1 MIRCLHV
8 RNLAIV
14 KEATLDLGPGLNLLT
29 GETGAGKS
37 ILVDALL
44 IGLGARG
51 DADFVRGGEE
61 RGSVAIEFDL
71 AGHAPA
77 LAFLSEHGY
86 AAEPDGSLLVRR
98 EITTSGRGRA
108 FIGSTP
114 APVSDLRALGAL
126 TVAVHGQHQHQVL
139 LDPSRHR
146 GFLDRQ
152 AGLDEALVEMEAAFG
167 ELDAARARLL
177 SLRDGSQRL
186 AQRIDLLAWQVQ
198 EIEAAAVQP
207 GERGTL
213 RAERE
218 RLRHAETILRHGRL
232 AVESIYE
239 GDGAALARLAEG
251 IRAAREVARYEP
263 GLDADLDR
271 VEAARS
277 EIEEVAFRL
286 RDLASRLQPDPVR
299 LQAVDDRVQLIE
311 GLLKKYAPGGDEAGL
326 LAYREAASAEL
337 RTLTDGSETVS
348 ALEARVTSLS
358 ERTAGLALDLSRR
371 RRAAAQM
378 LERRLEAELGDLA
391 MSGTRFAVEVR
402 LRPSPGSGVWIEG
415 EEVAVDA
422 AGCDVVEF
430 LLSANRGEALRPLAA
445 VASGGELSRLMLGL
459 EVVLLGPSP
468 RRTLVFDEVDAGV
481 GGAVAEILGRKLKT
495 LALSHQVLCVTHL
508 APIAAQADRHARVSK
523 RAAGPRTEVAV
534 EPLDAAARVREI
546 ARMLAGETLTPAA
559 LKHAEEMLQR
569 GVASEADAAPT
580 RGPARPRARTQA

>member
-37 ILVDALL
+37 ILVDAML

-61 RGSVAIEFDL
+61 RGAVAIEFDL
-71 AGHAPA
+71 RDNAPA
-77 LAFLSEHGY
+77 LAWLSGHGF
-86 AAEPDGSLLVRR
+86 AAEPDGSLVVRR
-98 EITTSGRGRA
+98 ELAASGRGRA
-108 FIGSTP
+108 FIGSEP

-139 LDPSRHR
+139 LDPARHR

-152 AGLDEALVEMEAAFG
+152 AGLDEALAEMEVAFR
-167 ELDAARARLL
+167 ELDAARARLD
-177 SLRDGSQRL
+177 SLRDGSQRMS
-186 AQRIDLLAWQVQ
+186 QRIDLLTWQVQ
-198 EIEAAAVQP
+198 EIDAAAVQP
-207 GERGTL
+207 GERAAL

-218 RLRHAETILRHGRL
+218 RLRHAETILRNGRL
-232 AVESIYE
+232 AVDAIYE

-251 IRAAREVARYEP
+251 IRAAREVARFEP

-271 VEAARS
+271 AEAARS

-299 LQAVDDRVQLIE
+299 LQAVDDRVQILE
-311 GLLKKYAPGGDEAGL
+311 GLLKKYAPGGDESGL
-326 LAYREAASAEL
+326 KEYRDTAAAEL

-348 ALEARVTSLS
+348 ALQTRVKSLS
-358 ERTAGLALDLSRR
+358 ERAATLALDLSRR
-371 RRAAAQM
+371 RRAAAQV
-378 LERRLEAELGDLA
+378 LERRLEAELAELA
-391 MSGTRFAVEVR
+391 MQGTRFAVDVR

-430 LLSANRGEALRPLAA
+430 LLSANKGEALRPLAA

-459 EVVLLGPSP
+459 EVVLLSPSP

-481 GGAVAEILGRKLKT
+481 GGAVGDVLGRKLRS
-495 LALSHQVLCVTHL
+495 LAAAHQVLCVTHL
-508 APIAAQADRHARVSK
+508 APIASQADRHARVSK
-523 RAAGPRTEVAV
+523 RARGERTEVEIETLEA
-534 EPLDAAARVREI
+534 PARVREI
-546 ARMLAGETLTPAA
+546 ARMLAGETLTPSA
-559 LKHAEEMLQR
+559 LRHAEEMLLR
-569 GVASEADAAPT
+569 GT
-580 RGPARPRARTQA
+580 MRPRAR